1 MKKITALLLV
11 LAMVFAFAAC
21 GSSEPDD
28 PNCGMYTCTSVG
40 MEGFSL
46 TPDEIFENECTME
59 LKNGGKAKVVI
70 DGESASAEWSVNGT
84 DFTLTLEGVESVGT
98 IENGVI
104 VIDLMD
110 MGMDYTF
117 ERSE

>member
-28 PNCGMYTCTSVG
+28 PNCGTYTCTSVEMMG
-40 MEGFSL
+40 ISL
-46 TPDEIFENECTME
+46 SPDEVFESECTME
-59 LKNGGKAKVVI
+59 LKNGGKATVNLE
-70 DGESASAEWSVNGT
+70 GESGSAEWAVNGT
-84 DFTLTLEGVESVGT
+84 ELKITIEGVESVGT

-110 MGMDYTF
+110 LGMNYTF